1 MAHEVVFLS
10 DDHVR
15 KMLDMPAAL
24 AIAEEDFRRQ
34 ADAANMTCGVP
45 LAYETED
52 RKLGFR
58 WRLKAALMRDPP
70 VAGARVTGFK
80 IDSAGLGSGGERSST
95 RYMVLS
101 DPATASPLA
110 IVDEHTTFSM
120 RTSAGVCVAA
130 KYLARRDAKVAG
142 IIGVGNIGH
151 SSLLGLAKLFPL
163 ERVKVISARPES
175 RRKFADRMSESL
187 GIPVAAVA
195 GYEELCR
202 DADIIMAGTPST
214 APFIEYAWLKDGA
227 FVGLMGRNEAAQEV
241 FAKCDRLLIDYDPAT
256 QKHPAALQRAIDA
269 GAIESGRLTDQIW
282 QVVTGGKPGR
292 RNDKEKIVVV
302 SVGVTTQDVAIAY
315 QLYLSAKAKGLG
327 LRLPF

>member
-1 MAHEVVFLS
+1 MPHEVVFLS

-34 ADAANMTCGVP
+34 ADPANMTYGMP

-58 WRLKAALMRDPP
+58 WRLKTAIMRDPP
-70 VAGARVTGFK
+70 VAGARITGFK
-80 IDSAGLGSGGERSST
+80 IDAAGAGGGGERSST

-110 IVDEHTTFSM
+110 IVDEHTSFSM

-130 KYLARRDAKVAG
+130 KYLARRNSKVAG
-142 IIGVGNIGH
+142 IIGVGNVGH
-151 SSLLGLAKLFPL
+151 SSLLGLADLFRL

-175 RRKFADRMSESL
+175 RRKFADQMSASL
-187 GIPVAAVA
+187 SIPVAAVDS
-195 GYEELCR
+195 YEEVCR
-202 DADIIMAGTPST
+202 DADIVMAATPST
-214 APFIEYAWLKDGA
+214 VPLIEHRWLKDGV
-227 FVGLMGRNEAAQEV
+227 FVGLMGRNEAAPEV
-241 FAKCDRLLIDYDPAT
+241 LAASDRLLIDYDPAT
-256 QKHPAALQRAIDA
+256 QTHPAALQRAVDA
-269 GAIESGRLTDQIW
+269 GAVDPGRLTDQVW

-292 RNDKEKIVVV
+292 RNDQEKIVVV
-302 SVGVTTQDVAIAY
+302 SAGVTTQDVAIAY
-315 QLYLSAKAKGLG
+315 QLYLWAKQKGLG
-327 LRLPF
+327 LRLPL